1 MSSLSIAA
9 IGMAQA
15 AQRLD
20 QANIAVSNA
29 ARPGS
34 DADMGEAKVEEIQ
47 AELAFQA
54 AVSVVRVADESVGR
68 VIDMKT

>member
-9 IGMAQA
+9 SGMAQA

-20 QANIAVSNA
+20 QANTAMANA

-34 DADMGEAKVEEIQ
+34 DADLGQAKVEEIQ
-47 AELAFQA
+47 AELSFQA
-54 AVSVVRVADESVGR
+54 AVSVVRVADEATGR
-68 VIDMKT
+68 AIDMKV